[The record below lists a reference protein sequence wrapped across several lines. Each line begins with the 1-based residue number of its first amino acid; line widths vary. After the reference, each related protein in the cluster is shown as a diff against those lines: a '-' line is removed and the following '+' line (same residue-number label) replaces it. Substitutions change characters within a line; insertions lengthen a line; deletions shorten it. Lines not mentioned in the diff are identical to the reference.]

1 LKDLI
6 NQWIAAMQESS
17 ESLLETNA
25 SPSDAPA
32 ASEPNPASSSAP
44 SEASS
49 ATSNRAASSEQQ
61 KPVEAPASAVVP
73 AASQKPAA
81 NETPAIE
88 PERISLIPFVAETAE
103 SVRRRANGGVPK
115 NRRMLLGS
123 AAACLA
129 LLVAVAGSAAVFQA
143 TRSQHDESQN
153 LAEAVSAVT
162 ARLDAIDA
170 SRPKEEAAEIR
181 KAVSDARGGLAT
193 SRDVSATI
201 AQLNARL
208 DRLEHEQDTR
218 LEKLGERVDHDAT
231 SRSTDTQARSA
242 ELAARIEKLE
252 KADFAGRIDKI
263 EKADLAA
270 RMDKIEKKAAAT
282 PVAAVTPPT
291 PPQKA
296 VTAAA
301 VSPSVSSDI
310 TGSIAK
316 PTPTAP
322 IRGWY
327 LTEMRSGSAIVENRQ
342 GIHEVAPGDVLPG
355 AGKIQRFEKR
365 GHEWVVITDT
375 GVIVQASAQNYA
387 PHVVAR
393 PPMYGPYGYGP
404 GGGYGDYED

>member
-32 ASEPNPASSSAP
+32 ASEPNPASRSA
-44 SEASS
+44 SREAPI
-49 ATSNRAASSEQQ
+49 ATSSQAASSEQQ
-61 KPVEAPASAVVP
+61 KPAAAAASAVVP

-81 NETPAIE
+81 TETPATE
-88 PERISLIPFVAETAE
+88 PERVSLIPFVAETAE
-103 SVRRRANGGVPK
+103 SVRRRANGGIPK
-115 NRRMLLGS
+115 NRRLLLGS

-129 LLVAVAGSAAVFQA
+129 LLFAGSAAVVQA
-143 TRSQHDESQN
+143 TQSQHESQN
-153 LAEAVSAVT
+153 LAEAVNAVT
-162 ARLDAIDA
+162 ARLDAIDT

-181 KAVSDARGGLAT
+181 KAVNDARGGLAT

-208 DRLEHEQDTR
+208 DRLEHEQDAR

-231 SRSTDTQARSA
+231 SRSTDNQTRSA

-270 RMDKIEKKAAAT
+270 RVDKIEKKAAT
-282 PVAAVTPPT
+282 QVAAVTPPS

-296 VTAAA
+296 ATAAA
-301 VSPSVSSDI
+301 PVSPGVSSDV

-316 PTPTAP
+316 PTPTTP

-365 GHEWVVITDT
+365 GREWVVVTDT

-387 PHVVAR
+387 PRVVAR
-393 PPMYGPYGYGP
+393 PQMYGPYGYGP
-404 GGGYGDYED
+404 GGYGDYED